1 MWNVSVGVVVAAS
14 SSSAAESLY
23 SIRSY
28 LVAAVE
34 LLDIVVH
41 AHAPASTNARARA
54 IHLFTLNYLQCRD
67 WVDKYYVY
75 AMVMLSQ

>member
-1 MWNVSVGVVVAAS
+1 MGVVVATS
-14 SSSAAESLY
+14 SSSVESLY
-23 SIRSY
+23 TVVLRSQ